1 MSQQITTEKI
11 QGPALDKTDEVPLG
25 DKQLV
30 DQEAIPTVDYRN
42 PSSEGEDDVS
52 GTVPSGL

>member
-1 MSQQITTEKI
+1 MSQQLTTGKI

-30 DQEAIPTVDYRN
+30 DQEATPTVDYRN
-42 PSSEGEDDVS
+42 PASEGEDDVS
-52 GTVPSGL
+52 GTVSSAV